1 MGGTYS
7 SLYVEGGSEGARE
20 GGPGCRAHTRAV
32 ATLDMG
38 TGRLRHRHPGR
49 APRCQRRGA
58 PVAPWDERARR
69 DLHPAT
75 GLDPRAGVFP
85 RLGAQ
90 TGAGSHTHAVEPRER
105 RRSQAT
111 VLPAG
116 PGLAPGLQRAA
127 PDPSTALQALP
138 RLCSP
143 GRGAWGLAPRDGLG
157 PASQCFHAMCA
168 HTQKRVRTLTPWNL
182 ERGAGARRPC
192 LPAGPGLASLA
203 ITQGSRARPVHSA
216 TSAPQAAVRSPGS
229 PQLVQPGARRVGTCT
244 PRRAWTREPVF
255 SHAMCAHTQKR
266 VSHTHAVEPR
276 ERRRS
281 QATVRP
287 AGPGLAPRKQGSR
300 PHATREPR
308 PTRPQRYKRTPDR
321 GENNSP
327 GDGLAGTC
335 TPRRASTREPVR
347 GEVLNSLRAV
357 QHGAV
362 AGAVHSP
369 GTCTLAPT
377 RPTTVPHDRRPPLP
391 SSLRF

>member
-32 ATLDMG
+32 ATLDTG

-157 PASQCFHAMCA
+157 PASQCFPTRCVLTH
-168 HTQKRVRTLTPWNL
+168 KNGFRTLTPWNL
-182 ERGAGARRPC
+182 ERGAGARRLC
-192 LPAGPGLASLA
+192 VLPGLVWRPGSRAHGH
-203 ITQGSRARPVHSA
+203 TPQGSRARPVHSA
-216 TSAPQAAVRSPGS
+216 TSAPQTAVKTT
-229 PQLVQPGARRVGTCT
+229 ARGMDSR
-244 PRRAWTREPVF
+244 
-255 SHAMCAHTQKR
+255 
-266 VSHTHAVEPR
+266 
-276 ERRRS
+276 
-281 QATVRP
+281 
-287 AGPGLAPRKQGSR
+287 GLAPR
-300 PHATREPR
+300 
-308 PTRPQRYKRTPDR
+308 
-321 GENNSP
+321 
-327 GDGLAGTC
+327 DGLR
-335 TPRRASTREPVR
+335 PASRC
-347 GEVLNSLRAV
+347 
-357 QHGAV
+357 GAR
-362 AGAVHSP
+362 S
-369 GTCTLAPT
+369 
-377 RPTTVPHDRRPPLP
+377 
-391 SSLRF
+391 